1 MNMPTAT
8 CSLLPMTGKVPS
20 SVDHAS
26 PHQLVRQV
34 ALTLFS
40 ELGFHNVSLRKLAS
54 ALGMQPGSLYHH
66 IEGKQE
72 LLFELIDEYET
83 DLLDAIKIDLPTG
96 GSPDHKLSAYIHSYF
111 SFNASNL
118 QRCSIAQ
125 LEFRNLNQNQQKVIE
140 ATRAEYASLL
150 DGIIQY
156 GIRTQS
162 FSPIFP
168 QAITHLI
175 LSMLT
180 EMSKQAKSSA
190 ALTFE
195 DATALLQEAA
205 LRILHT

>member
-96 GSPDHKLSAYIHSYF
+96 GSPTTS
-111 SFNASNL
+111 
-118 QRCSIAQ
+118 
-125 LEFRNLNQNQQKVIE
+125 
-140 ATRAEYASLL
+140 SLL
-150 DGIIQY
+150 TSIHI
-156 GIRTQS
+156 S
-162 FSPIFP
+162 
-168 QAITHLI
+168 A
-175 LSMLT
+175 SMLRT
-180 EMSKQAKSSA
+180 YNVAP
-190 ALTFE
+190 
-195 DATALLQEAA
+195 
-205 LRILHT
+205 LHNSNSET